1 MVVSRLSLKRIMAR
15 PMKAAVIRGGSVAL
29 KLSDAASAAPGQHV
43 QLRQDRGGEPPVRR
57 DFADEPAEAA
67 HQIVDVSVFADR
79 TFGSH
84 RRSRVTNLKVNR
96 QSRIAVRRQAR
107 IGVIIVVE
115 HDDLDDTFAKRS
127 KDSAI
132 ESELSRSS

>member
-1 MVVSRLSLKRIMAR
+1 MVVSRLSMKRIMASLMR
-15 PMKAAVIRGGSVAL
+15 AAVVGGGSVAL

-96 QSRIAVRRQAR
+96 QGRIAVRRQAR
-107 IGVIIVVE
+107 ICVIIVVAPT
-115 HDDLDDTFAKRS
+115 DLANP
-127 KDSAI
+127 
-132 ESELSRSS
+132 SRPLPPRPNANLQALPPS

>member
-1 MVVSRLSLKRIMAR
+1 MVVSRVSMKRIMAR
-15 PMKAAVIRGGSVAL
+15 PMKAAVVGGGSVAL

-79 TFGSH
+79 AFGGH
-84 RRSRVTNLKVNR
+84 RRGRGTNLKGKR
-96 QSRIAVRRQAR
+96 PSPIALRPHPRIVAT
-107 IGVIIVVE
+107 
-115 HDDLDDTFAKRS
+115 L
-127 KDSAI
+127 
-132 ESELSRSS
+132 